1 MRQKGRVGGA
11 GILKELSSARGKTQ
25 DSVMVRL
32 PGLYG
37 NKKKILF
44 NRSSWEFYIIAP
56 VFNIRFLI
64 CAN

>member
-37 NKKKILF
+37 NKKKYYSIVLPGNF
-44 NRSSWEFYIIAP
+44 ISLHQYLTSDS
-56 VFNIRFLI
+56 
-64 CAN
+64 

>member
-37 NKKKILF
+37 NKKKNIIQSFFLGIL
-44 NRSSWEFYIIAP
+44 YH
-56 VFNIRFLI
+56 
-64 CAN
+64 